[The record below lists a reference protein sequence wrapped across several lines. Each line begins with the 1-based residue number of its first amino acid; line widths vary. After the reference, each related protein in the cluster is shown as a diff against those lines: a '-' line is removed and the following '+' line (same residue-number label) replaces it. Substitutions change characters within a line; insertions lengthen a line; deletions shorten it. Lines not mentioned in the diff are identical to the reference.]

1 MTKTTESTE
10 LGIFVSD
17 MAKKIESKPYA
28 QDYPAESVA
37 LLRSLI
43 AKGLNYSEAKSMACD
58 FYNYDDHMRDP
69 NQHGKQRKRPRD
81 IFRRHYTHAMGQNRA
96 EVTML
101 SAPRGEI
108 MEPSDACQWAGKI
121 ITRNEGLAI
130 LSDIAR
136 GKSRVAQLPSMDL
149 EVPIVPTPRDQ
160 ARAIQLIFAA
170 MGWDAP
176 KKVDVSMTMI
186 DQLGAA
192 GIIVDK
198 DGISEAEVVDD
209 PL

>member
-1 MTKTTESTE
+1 
-10 LGIFVSD
+10 

-28 QDYPAESVA
+28 QDHPAESVA

-43 AKGLNYSEAKSMACD
+43 MKGMSYHEVKAMAAD
-58 FYNYDDHMRDP
+58 FYNFDDHMRDP
-69 NQHGKQRKRPRD
+69 NTRGEARKRPRD
-81 IFRRHYTHAMGQNRA
+81 IFRRQYKNALEQVRSEA
-96 EVTML
+96 SML

-108 MEPSDACQWAGKI
+108 MEPSDACQWAGNI

-136 GKSRVAQLPSMDL
+136 GKCRVAQLPSMDL

-198 DGISEAEVVDD
+198 DGISDAEVVED

>member
-1 MTKTTESTE
+1 M
-10 LGIFVSD
+10 GIFVSD

-43 AKGLNYSEAKSMACD
+43 MKGMSYNEVRTMAND
-58 FYNYDDHMRDP
+58 FYNFNDHMRDP
-69 NQHGKQRKRPRD
+69 NTRGEARKRPRD
-81 IFRRHYTHAMGQNRA
+81 IFRRQYKNALEQVRSEA
-96 EVTML
+96 SML

-198 DGISEAEVVDD
+198 DGISDAEVVDD